1 MRFDGKVGLVTGAAS
16 GIGRATAMG
25 FAQRGGS
32 VVVADYSGTRA
43 RAVADEIAAAGGKA
57 AAIKAD
63 VTFVSDLQAAVDLA
77 CSKFGRLDFLHNNA
91 YSYPRDAR
99 PTAIGDTPDEPW
111 QHHLNV
117 GITAVMRGTRAALAV
132 MVKQKSGAI
141 VNTASIS
148 GVLADYRNAPYNA
161 VKAAVINFT
170 RVVAMEYARE
180 GIRCNCVCP
189 GVTNTPPIRVMFA
202 NPKLLEATKE
212 SIPMGR
218 LGAPEEIANVVLF
231 LASDLSSFVTGAAI
245 VADGGQTLHT
255 RNFFNI

>member
-1 MRFDGKVGLVTGAAS
+1 
-16 GIGRATAMG
+16 
-25 FAQRGGS
+25 

-43 RAVADEIAAAGGKA
+43 RSVVDEIVAAGGKA

-63 VTFVSDLQAAVDLA
+63 VTVVNDLQAAVDLA

-91 YSYPRDAR
+91 YSYPKGIAGSAMAD
-99 PTAIGDTPDEPW
+99 TADETW

-132 MVKQKSGAI
+132 MVKQGSGSI

-148 GVLADYRNAPYNA
+148 GVLADYHNSPYNA

-170 RVVAMEYARE
+170 RVVALEYARE

-189 GVTNTPPIRVMFA
+189 GVTATPPIRTMLGRPDA
-202 NPKLLEATKE
+202 RKATEE
-212 SIPMGR
+212 SIPLGR
-218 LGAPEEIANVVLF
+218 LDQPEEIANVVLF
-231 LASDLSSFVTGAAI
+231 LASDLASFVTGAAV

-255 RNFFNI
+255 RNFF

>member
-16 GIGRATAMG
+16 GIGRATAIG

-32 VVVADYSGTRA
+32 VIVADYSGTRA
-43 RAVADEIAAAGGKA
+43 RSVAEEIAAAGGKA
-57 AAIKAD
+57 EAVKAD
-63 VTFVSDLQAAVDLA
+63 VTVEADFRAAVDLA

-91 YSYPRDAR
+91 YSYPKGIAGS
-99 PTAIGDTPDEPW
+99 AIGDTADETW

-132 MVKQKSGAI
+132 MLKQKSGTI

-170 RVVAMEYARE
+170 RVVALEYAGD

-189 GVTNTPPIRVMFA
+189 GVTETPPIQVMLGRPDA
-202 NPKLLEATKE
+202 RKAAQE
-212 SIPMGR
+212 SIPMRR
-218 LGAPEEIANVVLF
+218 LGRPEEIANVVLF
-231 LASDLSSFVTGAAI
+231 LASELSSFVTGAAI

-255 RNFFNI
+255 RNFF

>member
-16 GIGRATAMG
+16 GIGRATAVG
-25 FAQRGGS
+25 FARLGGS

-43 RAVADEIAAAGGKA
+43 RSVAEEIVAAGGKA
-57 AAIKAD
+57 EAIKAD
-63 VTFVSDLQAAVDLA
+63 VTAPADLTAAVDLA
-77 CSKFGRLDFLHNNA
+77 CAKFGRLDFLHNNA
-91 YSYPRDAR
+91 YSYPGGIAGS
-99 PTAIGDTPDEPW
+99 AIGDTADETW

-117 GITAVMRGTRAALAV
+117 GITAVMRGAQAALAV

-148 GVLADYRNAPYNA
+148 GVLADYHNAPYNA

-170 RVVAMEYARE
+170 RVVAMEYARD

-189 GVTNTPPIRVMFA
+189 GVTETPPIRIMLA
-202 NPKLLEATKE
+202 RPEARKATEE

-218 LGAPEEIANVVLF
+218 LGQPEEIANVVLF
-231 LASDLSSFVTGAAI
+231 LASDLASFVTGAAI

-255 RNFFNI
+255 RNSF

>member
-25 FAQRGGS
+25 FARRGGA

-43 RAVADEIAAAGGKA
+43 RAVVEEIVTAGGRA
-57 AAIKAD
+57 EPIKAD
-63 VTFVSDLQAAVDLA
+63 VTGLNDLQAAVDLA

-91 YSYPRDAR
+91 YSYPRDAQ

-170 RVVAMEYARE
+170 RVVALEYARE

-218 LGAPEEIANVVLF
+218 LGEAEEIANVVLF
-231 LASDLSSFVTGAAI
+231 LASDLASFVTGAAI

>member
-16 GIGRATAMG
+16 GIGRATAIG
-25 FAQRGGS
+25 FARRGGS
-32 VVVADYSGTRA
+32 VIIADYSGRRA
-43 RAVADEIAAAGGKA
+43 RAVAEEIAAQGGSA
-57 AAIKAD
+57 EAIKAD
-63 VTFVSDLQAAVDLA
+63 VMAASDLQAAVDLA

-91 YSYPRDAR
+91 YSYPRGGIAGG
-99 PTAIGDTPDEPW
+99 AIGQTADETW

-132 MVKQKSGAI
+132 MVKQKAGAI

-161 VKAAVINFT
+161 VKAAVINFS
-170 RVVAMEYARE
+170 RVVALEYARD

-189 GVTNTPPIRVMFA
+189 GVTATPPIQTMLGR
-202 NPKLLEATKE
+202 PEARKGAEE

-218 LGAPEEIANVVLF
+218 LGQPEEIANVVLF
-231 LASDLSSFVTGAAI
+231 LASDLASFVTGAAV

-255 RNFFNI
+255 RNFF

>member
-16 GIGRATAMG
+16 GIGRATALG

-32 VVVADYSGTRA
+32 VIVADYSGTRA
-43 RAVADEIAAAGGKA
+43 RAVAEEITAAGGKA
-57 AAIKAD
+57 EAIKAD
-63 VTFVSDLQAAVDLA
+63 VTVASDLQAAIDLA

-91 YSYPRDAR
+91 YSYPRGAT

-111 QHHLNV
+111 EHHLKI
-117 GITAVMRGTRAALAV
+117 GITAVMRGTRAALEV

-170 RVVAMEYARE
+170 RVVALEYARD

-189 GVTNTPPIRVMFA
+189 GVTNTPPIRTMFA
-202 NPKLLEATKE
+202 NPKLLADTKE

-218 LGAPEEIANVVLF
+218 LGEPEEIANVVLF
-231 LASDLSSFVTGAAI
+231 LASDLASFVTGAAI
-245 VADGGQTLHT
+245 IADGGQTLHT
-255 RNFFNI
+255 RNFFST

>member
-16 GIGRATAMG
+16 GIGRATALG

-43 RAVADEIAAAGGKA
+43 RAVAEEIAAAGGKA
-57 AAIKAD
+57 EAIKAN
-63 VTFVSDLQAAVDLA
+63 VTVASDLQAAVDLA
-77 CSKFGRLDFLHNNA
+77 CSKFGGLDFLHNNA
-91 YSYPRDAR
+91 YSYPKGIAGG
-99 PTAIGDTPDEPW
+99 PIGETADETW
-111 QHHLNV
+111 QHHLDV

-148 GVLADYRNAPYNA
+148 GVLADYRNAPYNT

-170 RVVAMEYARE
+170 RVVAMEYARD

-189 GVTNTPPIRVMFA
+189 GVTSTPPIQTMLGR
-202 NPKLLEATKE
+202 PEARKATEE

-218 LGAPEEIANVVLF
+218 LGRPEEIASVVLF
-231 LASDLSSFVTGAAI
+231 LASDLASFVTGAAVI
-245 VADGGQTLHT
+245 ADGGQTLHT
-255 RNFFNI
+255 RNFF

>member
-16 GIGRATAMG
+16 GIGRATAIG
-25 FAQRGGS
+25 FALRGGS
-32 VVVADYSGTRA
+32 VIVADYSGTRA
-43 RAVADEIAAAGGKA
+43 RAVAQEIVASGGKA
-57 AAIKAD
+57 EAIKAD
-63 VTFVSDLQAAVDLA
+63 VTVASDLQAAVDLA

-91 YSYPRDAR
+91 YSYPKGIAGS
-99 PTAIGDTPDEPW
+99 AIGDTADETW

-117 GITAVMRGTRAALAV
+117 GITAVMRRTRAALAV

-148 GVLADYRNAPYNA
+148 GLLADYHNAPYNA

-170 RVVAMEYARE
+170 RVVALEYARD

-189 GVTNTPPIRVMFA
+189 GVTETPPIRTILGRPNA
-202 NPKLLEATKE
+202 RQATEE

-218 LGAPEEIANVVLF
+218 LGKPEEIANVVLF
-231 LASDLSSFVTGAAI
+231 LASDMASFVTGAAI

-255 RNFFNI
+255 RNFF

>member
-16 GIGRATAMG
+16 GIGRATAIG

-43 RAVADEIAAAGGKA
+43 RAVAQEIATAGGKA
-57 AAIKAD
+57 EAIKAD
-63 VTFVSDLQAAVDLA
+63 VTAVNDLQAAVELA

-91 YSYPRDAR
+91 YSYPRDAKR
-99 PTAIGDTPDEPW
+99 SPVGNIDDEAW

-117 GITAVMRGTRAALAV
+117 GISAVMRGTRAALAV

-148 GVLADYRNAPYNA
+148 GMLADYRNAPYNA

-170 RVVAMEYARE
+170 RVVAMEYARD

-189 GVTNTPPIRVMFA
+189 GVTATPPVRKMLA
-202 NPKLLEATKE
+202 RPESLKDSQE

-218 LGAPEEIANVVLF
+218 LGQPEEIANVVLF
-231 LASDLSSFVTGAAI
+231 LASDLASFVTGAAV

-255 RNFFNI
+255 RNFF

>member
-1 MRFDGKVGLVTGAAS
+1 LVTGAAS
-16 GIGRATAMG
+16 GIGRATALG

-43 RAVADEIAAAGGKA
+43 RAVAEEITAAGGKA
-57 AAIKAD
+57 EAIKAN
-63 VTFVSDLQAAVDLA
+63 VNVVNDLQAAVDLA

-91 YSYPRDAR
+91 YSYPKGIAGSDIAEVADQ
-99 PTAIGDTPDEPW
+99 TW
-111 QHHLNV
+111 QHHLDV

-170 RVVAMEYARE
+170 RVVAIEYARD

-189 GVTNTPPIRVMFA
+189 GVTSTPPIQTMLGRPDA
-202 NPKLLEATKE
+202 RKATEE
-212 SIPMGR
+212 SIPIGR
-218 LGAPEEIANVVLF
+218 LGRPEEIANVVLF
-231 LASDLSSFVTGAAI
+231 LASDLASFVTGAAV

-255 RNFFNI
+255 RNFF